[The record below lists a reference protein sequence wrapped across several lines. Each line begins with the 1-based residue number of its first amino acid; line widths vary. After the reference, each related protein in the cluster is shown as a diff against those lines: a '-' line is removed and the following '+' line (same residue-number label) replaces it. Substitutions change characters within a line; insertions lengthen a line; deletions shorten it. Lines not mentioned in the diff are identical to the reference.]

1 MFASTSFRRVL
12 TVLSVVLLSALGRGS
27 ALAEPCNAGADQAG
41 PFSLIVDPG
50 TLTKDLAALV
60 GIRVTNPG
68 PTTWYGE
75 NNAPHPFRLGV
86 GGDLDPAGDV
96 IWSGWDCGGYSLP
109 DVLKNQRSFMCSPN
123 PPEPRVVGPNETV
136 DFFFNITVPS
146 SFTGTQAALR
156 VRMVYDAGT
165 DCDGWFGSQVSHLFN
180 VAGSGPSCNNTPLAI
195 PSDRWLLEIWNSRQP
210 QVGDPVERRYD
221 YVGDNGF
228 DFPTGNPSNCV
239 GANDYSAR
247 FVRNAS
253 FQEGT
258 YRFQYTTDDGMRI
271 YVDGT
276 LVADRWGD
284 PQVVTDSF
292 ERFMTPG
299 THLIEVV
306 WYQATGGAHAA
317 ISWAPVGGPPRP
329 PAPTGLSA
337 AGGTNEIGLGWIAS
351 TGTGITGYNVY
362 RRPLSGSYTSI
373 GCQFTDATHCRDTG
387 LPAATDFCYQV

>member
-1 MFASTSFRRVL
+1 
-12 TVLSVVLLSALGRGS
+12 
-27 ALAEPCNAGADQAG
+27 
-41 PFSLIVDPG
+41 
-50 TLTKDLAALV
+50 
-60 GIRVTNPG
+60 
-68 PTTWYGE
+68 
-75 NNAPHPFRLGV
+75 
-86 GGDLDPAGDV
+86 
-96 IWSGWDCGGYSLP
+96 
-109 DVLKNQRSFMCSPN
+109 
-123 PPEPRVVGPNETV
+123 
-136 DFFFNITVPS
+136 
-146 SFTGTQAALR
+146 
-156 VRMVYDAGT
+156 
-165 DCDGWFGSQVSHLFN
+165 
-180 VAGSGPSCNNTPLAI
+180 
-195 PSDRWLLEIWNSRQP
+195 
-210 QVGDPVERRYD
+210 
-221 YVGDNGF
+221 
-228 DFPTGNPSNCV
+228 
-239 GANDYSAR
+239 
-247 FVRNAS
+247 

-284 PQVVTDSF
+284 PQVITDSF

-387 LPAATDFCYQV
+387 LPAATDFCYQVTAVNAGGESDRSNEACARTNDGPPPACPNDPLALPDNQWRLEIFNVRADVNGATVERRYQFPGDNGFDLTGGAPSSCV